1 LINLKIR
8 RQVRDKNNL
17 LRSVRKILQM
27 TRGTWNWPREEM
39 MCSATQEVS
48 NLATRLMQWKKLE
61 DLWLK
66 RKDKPILTTLLS
78 CVEKELTL
86 VTTFFKS

>member
-1 LINLKIR
+1 MINLKTR
-8 RQVRDKNNL
+8 RQVRGKNNL

-66 RKDKPILTTLLS
+66 RKDKPILITLLS